1 MNTDWWNHS
10 RWLSIGIVNRR
21 EAYRDD
27 TLSRRRAGAVHH
39 IAFRASTP
47 EEVDQMYLKIR
58 EIPAAI
64 VHAPR
69 YYPEYCPDYYAVFF
83 KDSEGIEYEIVSFER
98 EKHFKEE

>member
-1 MNTDWWNHS
+1 
-10 RWLSIGIVNRR
+10 
-21 EAYRDD
+21 
-27 TLSRRRAGAVHH
+27 
-39 IAFRASTP
+39 
-47 EEVDQMYLKIR
+47 MYLKIR

-98 EKHFKEE
+98 EKYFQEE